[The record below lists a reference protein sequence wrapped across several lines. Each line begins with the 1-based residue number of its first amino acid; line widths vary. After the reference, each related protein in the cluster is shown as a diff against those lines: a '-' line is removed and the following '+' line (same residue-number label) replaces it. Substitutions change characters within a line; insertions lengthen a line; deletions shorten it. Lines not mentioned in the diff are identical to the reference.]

1 MANETKSPT
10 ELSKEELA
18 ERRKEIKSYYEDN
31 IPSLKVQ
38 LEYEELLRDIEK
50 SRAERLQAQ
59 MFIAQ
64 TMAAPPGEDDMPPV
78 SNELAQKEAAARAK
92 GKAQAEA
99 IKAEMKAAANTAITD
114 NKRTLKR
121 AK

>member
-78 SNELAQKEAAARAK
+78 SNELAQKEAEARAK